1 MELLI
6 LIINKIISYQFLP
19 VLLEEA
25 NHEQSSQIN
34 QSTWCFTLKCE
45 ALFQELKK
53 GFYGRKNVFEQKI
66 YRENILN
73 RRTNDQIMPRRGRF
87 GGGGVSKMINVFSN
101 RLFTVNLH
109 LKIKPWLFYKIMK

>member
-34 QSTWCFTLKCE
+34 QPTWCFTLKCE

-73 RRTNDQIMPRRGRF
+73 RRTND
-87 GGGGVSKMINVFSN
+87 
-101 RLFTVNLH
+101 
-109 LKIKPWLFYKIMK
+109 